1 MYKNFT
7 LEELINSDTAN
18 MKKIKNIPDFDQ
30 VRNWDYLVEKVLQ
43 PLRDWYGKTI
53 AVKSGYRSAELNNAV
68 GGAKNS
74 QHMVGEA
81 ADISIGTIELNKV
94 LFNYIKDN
102 MEFDQVILENG
113 GIWVH
118 VSIKRSGKNRKE
130 VLYL

>member
-30 VRNWDYLVEKVLQ
+30 VRNLDYLVEKVLQ